1 MHTNTIQPNTPLP
14 SGQILVGDALEQ
26 LRTLPSRSIDTV
38 VTSPPYFRL
47 RNYDNPDQI
56 GLEDSIAEWVTHLLT
71 VIAEIERILKP
82 TGSVW
87 LNLGDSYSR
96 HQRHGAP
103 KKSLLL
109 GPERLLLALAE
120 RGWSTRN
127 KVIWSKPNPMP
138 ASARD
143 RLSATWEPLYLLT
156 RSPEYF
162 FDLDAIRIPPR
173 TTRTTPP
180 KTRRTGKYT
189 AVDGKAPR
197 WAGPLAGTNVGLDRM
212 RARGMTSHPLGKNP
226 GDLWTIPTAAYR
238 GAHFATFPEALVERP
253 IKATCPQRVCIACGA
268 PWWPTNVARHLG
280 KTAVAGALRKS
291 CTCVGRDHQPGI
303 VLDPF
308 LGSGTVAATAER
320 LHRRWIG
327 IELNP
332 DYADLARQRI
342 QNAVDRRRAEGAV

>member
-1 MHTNTIQPNTPLP
+1 MNESIIEPSPPLP

-26 LRTLPSRSIDTV
+26 LRTLPERSIDTV

-47 RNYDNPDQI
+47 RNYGRPDQI
-56 GLEDSIAEWVTHLLT
+56 GLEDTISEWVTRLLA
-71 VIAEIERILKP
+71 VFAEIERVLKP

-96 HQRHGAP
+96 HARHGAP
-103 KKSLLL
+103 SKSLLL

-180 KTRRTGKYT
+180 KTPKPGKYT
-189 AVDGKAPR
+189 APDGKAPL
-197 WAGPLAGTNVGLDRM
+197 WAGPLAGTNVGLDRL

-226 GDLWTIPTAAYR
+226 GDVWTIPTAAYR

-253 IKATCPQRVCIACGA
+253 IRATCPERVCIACGA
-268 PWWPTNVARHLG
+268 PWWPSNAVRHLG
-280 KTAVAGALRKS
+280 KTAVRGSLRKS
-291 CTCVGRDHQPGI
+291 CACPGRTHQAGV

-327 IELNP
+327 IELNA
-332 DYADLARQRI
+332 DYAELARQRI
-342 QNAVDRRRAEGAV
+342 RTAARRDAEGAV